1 MQFTASASITPDQL
15 KNIGHQGQIPPLQNT
30 PTLRSIPIPI
40 DLTVTPRQYRKCLHP
55 TSTTPSRFSE
65 TYLLNVNVV
74 IVVDGPVA
82 TASATA
88 TGCGRS
94 SHCPPDACRL
104 LETVVFVVV
113 VVVSDVSFSH
123 SSSCLCSSDC
133 RAKSAASCQGQQ
145 TTRNAPN
152 PDDNDCNFSSSSSRN
167 RRH

>member
-113 VVVSDVSFSH
+113 VFAVSFSH